1 MNTTP
6 TPNPNSA
13 SAIAHGIA
21 ERYAH
26 LKVGEALSYSQCL
39 GDSATASQIASLSKE
54 MQGVWVGC
62 RMLGFV
68 DHDAQCI
75 MQAWQIQ
82 SERLGAFD
90 IALWPTNVNDFGM
103 SPFPRH
109 NAFATCPMKL
119 GLYVVL
125 PNSQWVARMAQAGIP
140 AVQLRF
146 KSDDKAAVGKEV
158 AASVAATQGTNTL
171 LFINDHWEEAIAVGA
186 YGVHLGQED
195 MQEAPLDKI
204 RSAGLRLGLSTHG
217 YKEMLLADSHS
228 PSYIALGAVFPTTLK
243 RMVTEPQGLGRLERY
258 AQLMQN
264 YPLVAIG
271 GIDLERLP
279 AVVKTGVGSVAVVR
293 AITES
298 ESPEATAIA
307 FQRAIRP

>member
-1 MNTTP
+1 MNTT
-6 TPNPNSA
+6 NMHHSV
-13 SAIAHGIA
+13 SDIAHAIA
-21 ERYAH
+21 ERYAN
-26 LKVGEALSYSQCL
+26 LKAGEAHSYSQCL
-39 GDSATASQIASLSKE
+39 EDYATTSQIASLSKE

-90 IALWPTNVNDFGM
+90 IALWPTNVSDFGM

-146 KSDDKAAVGKEV
+146 KSDDKAAVAKEV

-271 GIDLERLP
+271 GIDYERLP

>member
-1 MNTTP
+1 MNTT
-6 TPNPNSA
+6 NMHHSA
-13 SAIAHGIA
+13 SDIAHAIA
-21 ERYAH
+21 ERYAN
-26 LKVGEALSYSQCL
+26 LKAGEAHSYSQCL
-39 GDSATASQIASLSKE
+39 EDYATTSQIASLSKE

-90 IALWPTNVNDFGM
+90 IALWPTNVSDFGM

-146 KSDDKAAVGKEV
+146 KSDDKAAVAKEV

-271 GIDLERLP
+271 GIDIERLT

-298 ESPEATAIA
+298 ESPEETAKS
-307 FQRAIRP
+307 FQRFIN

>member
-1 MNTTP
+1 MNTT
-6 TPNPNSA
+6 NMHHSV
-13 SAIAHGIA
+13 SDIAHAIA
-21 ERYAH
+21 ERYAN
-26 LKVGEALSYSQCL
+26 LKAGEAHSYSQCL
-39 GDSATASQIASLSKE
+39 EDYATTSQIASLSKE

-90 IALWPTNVNDFGM
+90 IALWPTNVSDFGM

-146 KSDDKAAVGKEV
+146 KSDDKAAVAKEV

-298 ESPEATAIA
+298 ESPEATATA
-307 FQRAIRP
+307 FQQVIRP